1 MLKIQASSE
10 LQTTTLCYLED
21 SSPSQKDPDKNEIPD
36 QNVESC
42 PSNMPLAMEK
52 YYQNQQ
58 SVASSQFLPFPD
70 PQRGSQDVLVK
81 LASQLSAL
89 IERLENEN
97 LALKKNIKEILED
110 KVDLENLVTN
120 AIQEVAY
127 SLEGRF
133 EEIYKKMPKDLK
145 NLINENNLSHL
156 TIEELLTKLKA
167 LQKEEDTIYENWHEL
182 SEMPKVDFTKMEN
195 REEWEVVDP
204 KNSNYSLTHLEID
217 KDLEKKSEIEK
228 LIIELETVT
237 KLAEAHKKIQFE
249 LPADRSSLLEALNVI
264 LKVISVTGSGTKLTF
279 WTIAF
284 LYKESVR
291 IATLF
296 GVACVV
302 IQSPWTP
309 LTNMIASFAFSVL
322 KKVLLK

>member
-1 MLKIQASSE
+1 MLKIQASPE
-10 LQTTTLCYLED
+10 LQTKTLCYLED
-21 SSPSQKDPDKNEIPD
+21 YNTPQKDPDKNETPD
-36 QNVESC
+36 PIVESC

-58 SVASSQFLPFPD
+58 NVGLQFLLFPD
-70 PQRGSQDVLVK
+70 PQRGSQDVLTK

-97 LALKKNIKEILED
+97 LELKKNIQEIHED
-110 KVDLENLVTN
+110 KRHLENLVTN
-120 AIQEVAY
+120 AIKEVTY

-133 EEIYKKMPKDLK
+133 EEIYKKMSEDLK
-145 NLINENNLSHL
+145 NLIREKNVSHL
-156 TIEELLTKLKA
+156 TLEDLLAKLKA

-182 SEMPKVDFTKMEN
+182 SETPLSDFSKMEN
-195 REEWEVVDP
+195 RDEWEVVDP
-204 KNSNYSLTHLEID
+204 KNSYYSLTHLEID
-217 KDLEKKSEIEK
+217 KDPKKKSEIEK

-237 KLAEAHKKIQFE
+237 KLAEAHKQIQFV